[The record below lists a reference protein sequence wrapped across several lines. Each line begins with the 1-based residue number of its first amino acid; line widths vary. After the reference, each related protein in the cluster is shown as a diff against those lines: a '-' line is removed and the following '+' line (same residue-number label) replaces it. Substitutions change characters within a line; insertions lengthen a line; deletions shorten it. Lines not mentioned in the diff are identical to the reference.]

1 MHGRL
6 PDAVLNNKKR
16 GAQAAD
22 WYLRLTR
29 ERIHIAEEVKR
40 LAANVDVGTFVDLQR
55 MIAILDNWP
64 DRQPPEWSEAH
75 QRLTC
80 IPEALGAAYFRE
92 SVTGG
97 ELGTISQGGAPDDV
111 SDVSGP
117 AAANATRMRGTFSN
131 TGAELVGPQR

>member
-40 LAANVDVGTFVDLQR
+40 LAANVDVATIVDLQR
-55 MIAILDNWP
+55 MNAILDNWP
-64 DRQPPEWSEAH
+64 DRQPPEWSEEH
-75 QRLTC
+75 QRLTS
-80 IPEALGAAYFRE
+80 IPEALGAAYFIE
-92 SVTGG
+92 SLTGG
-97 ELGTISQGGAPDDV
+97 QFRTISQGGAPDDV
-111 SDVSGP
+111 SDVSGQ
-117 AAANATRMRGTFSN
+117 AAANANRGTFSN